1 MFAWRGRTLSLHAL
15 TFRRAADDKALRSSS
30 SMAERVDIS
39 RLTIVRLPSKKLPFS
54 YRLLQAIK
62 HTEKRTFPTNE
73 AFDFDAEL
81 KKRSTALYC
90 VYRDDDGDAELCGYA
105 VYVRSKLVTRIHK
118 VCVVERYRGQGVG
131 RWMMGQVIRELQKA
145 AAGNVD
151 LWVDTE
157 RAPARRLYRTCGFA
171 EMETVRDYYSKGRDA
186 IRMQVD
192 LETRRGS

>member
-1 MFAWRGRTLSLHAL
+1 MT
-15 TFRRAADDKALRSSS
+15 
-30 SMAERVDIS
+30 ERVDIS

-54 YRLLQAIK
+54 DRLLQAIK
-62 HTEKRTFPTNE
+62 QTEKRTFPTNE

-90 VYRDDDGDAELCGYA
+90 VYCDRGVDLCGYA
-105 VYVRSKLVTRIHK
+105 VYARSKLVTRIHK
-118 VCVVERYRGQGVG
+118 VCVVERYRGHGVG
-131 RWMMGQVIRELQKA
+131 RWIMEQVLRELQKA

-157 RAPARRLYRTCGFA
+157 RMPARRLYRACGFG
-171 EMETVRDYYSKGRDA
+171 EMEMVKDYYSKGRDA

-192 LETRRGS
+192 LETRRGT